1 MNERE
6 RKVLSQVCKEVLKI
20 DAHIGFASV
29 VDGTGKLLVAKSRTM
44 NWDIICDPLY
54 CYSCSSFYRDYL
66 MFVLQNR
73 KISPFS
79 IVYVDQGFGRSYDDT
94 TVDFEVV
101 GYNNNINLLLTALNM
116 FRDRFLCI
124 YFHPH
129 YNTDMFFSQV
139 LAEFNNIIIRIITA
153 IQ

>member
-6 RKVLSQVCKEVLKI
+6 HKVLSHVCKEVLKI

-29 VDGTGKLLVAKSRTM
+29 VDTTGKLLVAKSRTM
-44 NWDIICDPLY
+44 NWDMICDASS
-54 CYSCSSFYRDYL
+54 CYSCCSFYRDYL

-79 IVYVDQGFGRSYDDT
+79 IVYVVQGFGRSYDDT

-101 GYNNNINLLLTALNM
+101 GHNNNIKLLVTALNM
-116 FRDRFLCI
+116 SRDRFLCI
-124 YFHPH
+124 YFHPY
-129 YNTDMFFSQV
+129 YNTDMFFSHV
-139 LAEFNNIIIRIITA
+139 LAEFNNIIIKITKA